1 MKSEKG
7 QALVEFALSITAL
20 VFLLLGIIDF
30 GRVFFVYLTMDNA
43 GRETAR
49 AVSVGKL
56 IDTDIN
62 EYKINIKDYAVK
74 NFNKN
79 TGPLNID
86 PLTTS
91 DVTPKGS
98 LSSGQIFELEISYNI
113 TFLTPLIGQIWGKD
127 RPLKNTTTMRVE

>member
-7 QALVEFALSITAL
+7 QALVEFALSVTAL

-30 GRVFFVYLTMDNA
+30 GRVFYVYLTMDNA

-56 IDTDIN
+56 KDTDIN
-62 EYKINIKDYAVK
+62 QYKNNIKNYAVTS
-74 NFNKN
+74 FNKN
-79 TGPLNID
+79 TGPLNIN

-91 DVTPKGS
+91 DVTPGGS
-98 LSSGQIFELEISYNI
+98 LSSGQEFELEISYNV
-113 TFLTPLIGQIWGKD
+113 TFLTPIIGQIWGD
-127 RPLKNTTTMRVE
+127 NRPIKNTTTMRVE